1 MGGFK
6 IKGKKILIGAK
17 KGITMGVAFFPFAF
31 TFGFIASKAG
41 LQLLTTTLM
50 SVIIYAGSSQVLII
64 KLLQANASTLQII
77 LASAIINIRYALI
90 NITIL
95 NKQKKEN
102 NFLKVLNAF
111 FLTDECVSYY
121 SINKLYNIYETI
133 GFGFCAYAFFC
144 ISTMLGSIFGSLI
157 PLKYTNSL
165 NFILYAIF
173 LYLLLISLFQNFSY
187 ISIVILSIVIKI
199 VLSLIGLS
207 QSITM
212 LLTIIIAPLII
223 MIVEEKFN
231 E

>member
-1 MGGFK
+1 
-6 IKGKKILIGAK
+6 
-17 KGITMGVAFFPFAF
+17 
-31 TFGFIASKAG
+31 
-41 LQLLTTTLM
+41 
-50 SVIIYAGSSQVLII
+50 
-64 KLLQANASTLQII
+64 
-77 LASAIINIRYALI
+77 
-90 NITIL
+90 
-95 NKQKKEN
+95 
-102 NFLKVLNAF
+102 
-111 FLTDECVSYY
+111 
-121 SINKLYNIYETI
+121 
-133 GFGFCAYAFFC
+133 
-144 ISTMLGSIFGSLI
+144 MLGSIFGSLI

-223 MIVEEKFN
+223 MLVEEKFN